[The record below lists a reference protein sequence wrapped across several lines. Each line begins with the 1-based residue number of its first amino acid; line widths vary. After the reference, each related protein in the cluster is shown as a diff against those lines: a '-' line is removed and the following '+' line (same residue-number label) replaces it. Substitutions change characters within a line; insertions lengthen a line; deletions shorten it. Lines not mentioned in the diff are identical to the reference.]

1 MSDQRVRFGIKTT
14 PMHVSYDDIRRVWQ
28 EADALPE
35 IEDAWLWDHLLPLR
49 GPKDGQI
56 HESWT
61 LLSAL
66 SAQTE
71 RLRLGLLVTSNRIR
85 PPAVLGKIAST
96 VDVISSG
103 RLVMGIG
110 VGGTHQP
117 PGAGGIAGE
126 NPAIAEYEAYGLS
139 LVPPGEGV
147 ARLGETVEIL
157 RRMWTQDDPFDF
169 EGRYYRLRG
178 TRNEPK
184 PVQRPGPPLL
194 IGGWGTRL
202 LRLVAEQADIWNVPG
217 PPHNDIE
224 FVAER
229 GRVLDAHCA
238 DIGRDPREITRS
250 VQVVVSYDDPA
261 ATRATVADLIGIGV
275 NHVVLS
281 LPQPYPTGVARWLV
295 DEIIAGVQGSG
306 RRPEAGTARP
316 HLTERAGTRGSCPAA
331 APPPAPA

>member
-1 MSDQRVRFGIKTT
+1 MSEQRVRFGIKTT
-14 PMHVSYDDIRRVWQ
+14 PMHVSYEDIRRVWQ

-35 IEDAWLWDHLLPLR
+35 IQDAWLWDHLLPLR
-49 GPKDGQI
+49 GPKNGQI

-66 SAQTE
+66 AAQTE

-85 PPAVLGKIAST
+85 PPAVLGKIATT
-96 VDVISSG
+96 VDVISGG

-117 PGAGGIAGE
+117 PGGGGIPGE
-126 NPAIAEYEAYGLS
+126 NPAIAEYEAYGLT
-139 LVPPGEGV
+139 LVPPGAGIT
-147 ARLGETVEIL
+147 RLAETVEIL
-157 RRMWTQDDPFDF
+157 KRMWTQDVFDF
-169 EGRYYRLRG
+169 EGRHYRLRG

-202 LRLVAEQADIWNVPG
+202 LRLVAEQADMWNIPG
-217 PPHNDIE
+217 PPHNSVE
-224 FVAER
+224 FIAER
-229 GRVLDAHCA
+229 GRVLDAHCV

-250 VQVVVSYDDPA
+250 VQVIVSYEDPA
-261 ATRATVADLIGIGV
+261 ATRATVDQLVDVGV

-281 LPQPYPTGVARWLV
+281 LPAPYPPDVAHWLV
-295 DEIIAGVQGSG
+295 DEIIKETSG
-306 RRPEAGTARP
+306 RRPDADAARP
-316 HLTERAGTRGSCPAA
+316 QLRA
-331 APPPAPA
+331 

>member
-1 MSDQRVRFGIKTT
+1 MTDHRVHFGIKTT
-14 PMHVSYDDIRRVWQ
+14 PMHVSYEDIRRVWQ

-49 GPKDGQI
+49 GPKDGQA

-61 LLSAL
+61 LLAAL
-66 SAQTE
+66 AAQTE

-96 VDVISSG
+96 VDVISGG

-117 PGAGGIAGE
+117 PGAGGIADE
-126 NPAIAEYEAYGLS
+126 NPAIAEYEAYGLP
-139 LVPPGEGV
+139 LVPPGEGI

-157 RRMWTQDDPFDF
+157 RRMWTQDVFDF
-169 EGRYYRLRG
+169 EGRHYRLRG

-202 LRLVAEQADIWNVPG
+202 LRLIAERADIWNIPG
-217 PPHNDIE
+217 QPHHSIE
-224 FVAER
+224 FIAER

-250 VQVVVSYDDPA
+250 VQVIVSYDDPA
-261 ATRATVADLIGIGV
+261 ATRATVADLIDIGM
-275 NHVVLS
+275 NHVVLG
-281 LPQPYPTGVARWLV
+281 LPQPYPPGVARWLV
-295 DEIIAGVQGSG
+295 DEIIAEVRKSR
-306 RRPEAGTARP
+306 RRPEAGTAHPR
-316 HLTERAGTRGSCPAA
+316 LTERAGIRGSCPVA
-331 APPPAPA
+331 APPPAPG

>member
-1 MSDQRVRFGIKTT
+1 MSEQRVRFGIKTT
-14 PMHVSYDDIRRVWQ
+14 PMHVSYEDIRRVWR

-49 GPKDGQI
+49 GPRNGQT

-61 LLSAL
+61 LLAAL
-66 SAQTE
+66 AAQTE
-71 RLRLGLLVTSNRIR
+71 RLRLGLLVTSNRVR

-96 VDVISSG
+96 VDVISGG

-110 VGGTHQP
+110 VGGTRQP

-126 NPAIAEYEAYGLS
+126 NPAVAEHAAYGLT

-147 ARLGETVEIL
+147 ARLAETVEIL
-157 RRMWTQDDPFDF
+157 KRMWTEEVFDF
-169 EGRYYRLRG
+169 EGRHYRLRG
-178 TRNEPK
+178 TYNEPK

-202 LRLVAEQADIWNVPG
+202 LRLVAERADIWNVPG
-217 PPHNDIE
+217 PPHNGVE
-224 FVAER
+224 FIAER

-238 DIGRDPREITRS
+238 EIGRDPREITRS

-261 ATRATVADLIGIGV
+261 ATRAAVTALIGVGTD
-275 NHVVLS
+275 HVVLG
-281 LPQPYPTGVARWLV
+281 LPQPYPPGVARWVV
-295 DEIIAGVQGSG
+295 DEIITRVPAVVPESG
-306 RRPEAGTARP
+306 RRP
-316 HLTERAGTRGSCPAA
+316 
-331 APPPAPA
+331 